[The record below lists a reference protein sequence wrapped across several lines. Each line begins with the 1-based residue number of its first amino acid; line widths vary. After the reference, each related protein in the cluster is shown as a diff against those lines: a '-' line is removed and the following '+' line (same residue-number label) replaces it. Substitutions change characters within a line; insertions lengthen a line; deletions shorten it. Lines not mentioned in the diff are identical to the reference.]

1 MCIRDRRPISKVL
14 LKSVNKRKKSAC
26 KTFTLRNIKPWEILE
41 CSDLEDLIR
50 DQLQDD
56 VIEEFDVG
64 YLQSNTV
71 VSIRSKEDLVEVW
84 STMSKG
90 TNVTL

>member
-1 MCIRDRRPISKVL
+1 M
-14 LKSVNKRKKSAC
+14 
-26 KTFTLRNIKPWEILE
+26 RNIKPWEILE

-56 VIEEFDVG
+56 VIEEEFDVG

-71 VSIRSKEDLVEVW
+71 VSIRSKEDLVKVW
-84 STMSKG
+84 STMCKG
-90 TNVTL
+90 TNVTRSVMA